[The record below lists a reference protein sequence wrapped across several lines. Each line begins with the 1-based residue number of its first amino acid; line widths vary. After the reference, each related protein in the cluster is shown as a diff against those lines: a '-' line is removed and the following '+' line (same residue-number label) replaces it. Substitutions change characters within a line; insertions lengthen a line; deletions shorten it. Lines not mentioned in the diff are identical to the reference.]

1 MGGVATVVIP
11 VCHSSLRQ
19 SRHLNHIAIAHGI
32 ALSDS
37 VCSHIVDCSRL
48 HVHPVDTSV
57 VFQIFCCAVVEH
69 CRIWFC
75 APAESLFKDFGR
87 RDTAHR
93 HTSECSDGSTHI
105 ALVCNYGRNGSC
117 RVGEVILKRSL
128 LEFGN
133 LNLHFLKCSVE
144 IVVHCLRSV
153 DYAKELLRPLHFAF
167 SISIFCPSN
176 GCRKF
181 FVGSDRQL
189 SLIDSLAKRCCHT
202 CITVGI
208 SILEHLLGCSNAR
221 IELAESGV
229 VHLRAYIRFGS
240 SYVVLEFSLEIGKL
254 TASVVEAEV
263 VDRNPVARSAF
274 CNETDVCL
282 ALDISKH

>member
-1 MGGVATVVIP
+1 MVHFVHACSSTLSHVKTDTHSASVTAIGSRSARRECARNVESANTCVVRPVSSSNGERCVDTVVMGGVATVVIP

-75 APAESLFKDFGR
+75 APAESLFENLR
-87 RDTAHR
+87 SVHTAYR

-167 SISIFCPSN
+167 SISIFCHSN

-189 SLIDSLAKRCCHT
+189 NLIDSLAERC
-202 CITVGI
+202 
-208 SILEHLLGCSNAR
+208 
-221 IELAESGV
+221 
-229 VHLRAYIRFGS
+229 
-240 SYVVLEFSLEIGKL
+240 
-254 TASVVEAEV
+254 
-263 VDRNPVARSAF
+263 
-274 CNETDVCL
+274 
-282 ALDISKH
+282 